1 MRSKRTPALFAAA
14 KALRIQGLSYAMIA
28 ETLASKGHRV
38 TTSTM
43 HDWLSKDAEAQA
55 GFAAAVGG
63 AAGGEPAPST
73 PLELPPPVPA
83 RAPRSAEEPE
93 GDHRMSLEEFGGWLG
108 RELRELQKDAEA
120 ARAADDVPGRTRA
133 TKLASQLANIMARVQ
148 VRAADEGD
156 MVRIKATELQAAGE
170 RVRAKVHDLIARL
183 TEERGRA

>member
-1 MRSKRTPALFAAA
+1 
-14 KALRIQGLSYAMIA
+14 
-28 ETLASKGHRV
+28 
-38 TTSTM
+38 
-43 HDWLSKDAEAQA
+43 
-55 GFAAAVGG
+55 
-63 AAGGEPAPST
+63 
-73 PLELPPPVPA
+73 
-83 RAPRSAEEPE
+83 
-93 GDHRMSLEEFGGWLG
+93 MSLEEFGAWLG

-156 MVRIKATELQAAGE
+156 VVRIKATELQAAGE